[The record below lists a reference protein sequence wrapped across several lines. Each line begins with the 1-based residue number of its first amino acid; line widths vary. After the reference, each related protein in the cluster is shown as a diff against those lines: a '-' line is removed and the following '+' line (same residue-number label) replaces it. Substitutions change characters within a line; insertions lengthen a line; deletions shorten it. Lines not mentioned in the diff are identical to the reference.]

1 VQNRIARA
9 IVGNLRNRNGGGGS
23 PVPAAKSVDPE
34 AYRLYLRGRHF
45 ADRWT
50 RENFEQALSSY
61 RAAIERDP
69 AYAPAYAGLAEL
81 YSIVDHRPALMDFD
95 PDETYRLGIQFAE
108 KALIVDPESSE
119 AHSALGH
126 IYVHTGQWAEAERHL
141 AEAIRIN
148 PNSAGANLWYA
159 LLVQILGRSAEG
171 KAQRLK
177 AVQLD
182 PLSIQVNTVV
192 MAAAWRDGDF
202 DQAIEF
208 GRAAVT
214 VAPEESEVWGS
225 LAIALA
231 FAGRFREADE
241 AVSRA
246 ASSPRPSRMVDEQ
259 RARLLALEGRKREA
273 QVLLEEIESDPERNP
288 GPIALMRGWAA
299 TGDLERA
306 LPLLEQAV
314 EKSPQYARVNIG
326 LPPHP
331 VYREL
336 RNHPRY
342 REALRK
348 LGLPN

>member
-23 PVPAAKSVDPE
+23 PVPAAKTVDPE

-159 LLVQILGRSAEG
+159 LLVQILGREI
-171 KAQRLK
+171 RDRVEIPEPEPER
-177 AVQLD
+177 AVG
-182 PLSIQVNTVV
+182 PVGRERGAHRAVERREPGR
-192 MAAAWRDGDF
+192 RDD
-202 DQAIEF
+202 
-208 GRAAVT
+208 
-214 VAPEESEVWGS
+214 
-225 LAIALA
+225 
-231 FAGRFREADE
+231 
-241 AVSRA
+241 
-246 ASSPRPSRMVDEQ
+246 PRPAQPGSPERG
-259 RARLLALEGRKREA
+259 RLLERERGVVEAEPEPGRRR
-273 QVLLEEIESDPERNP
+273 IR
-288 GPIALMRGWAA
+288 
-299 TGDLERA
+299 
-306 LPLLEQAV
+306 
-314 EKSPQYARVNIG
+314 
-326 LPPHP
+326 
-331 VYREL
+331 L
-336 RNHPRY
+336 RTEHPRQPG
-342 REALRK
+342 EAAQGDQETCHSRGSRRGLSMRAGPNIMSRTTPYNRK
-348 LGLPN
+348 S